1 MKQFKNLT
9 KQQQWGIYGLIGIL
23 VIWGLVAIITS
34 NNSQQ
39 ALDNA
44 KSAYSSG
51 NIRVALEQYEE
62 ITKGSNKN
70 NPEAWN
76 NLGNVYR
83 DNANPEKALG
93 AYKQAINLK
102 SDYEQAYRNLAN
114 LYLDLALDNEDK
126 RDDYLQEGIQI
137 LEGGKQS
144 NPDSVVII
152 EDLIKFYDRIG
163 DSATVNSYL
172 QIREQL
178 LNQ

>member
-1 MKQFKNLT
+1 MYMKQFKNLT
-9 KQQQWGIYGLIGIL
+9 KQQQWGIYGLLGIL

-83 DNANPEKALG
+83 DNGQQEKALG

-114 LYLDLALDNEDK
+114 LYLD
-126 RDDYLQEGIQI
+126 
-137 LEGGKQS
+137 
-144 NPDSVVII
+144 
-152 EDLIKFYDRIG
+152 
-163 DSATVNSYL
+163 
-172 QIREQL
+172 
-178 LNQ
+178 